1 MLTAIQMMIF
11 VISSSTFLPLPG
23 HDDKGCK
30 VLLIRAAHHNPYT
43 DKQDDVFKV
52 IYQCT

>member
-23 HDDKGCK
+23 HDDKGRK
-30 VLLIRAAHHNPYT
+30 VVLIRATLHNPYK